1 MTAHHPIPYPLKRMF
16 EHLEIDTER
25 AFNLLPRK
33 MDGGIQTCRRCKM
46 FHRCDY
52 FVESRY
58 FQCPNRLLLDQ
69 LEDLLR

>member
-25 AFNLLPRK
+25 ALNLLPK
-33 MDGGIQTCRRCKM
+33 EMVSGIQICEHCKM

-52 FVESRY
+52 FSESRY